1 MTAPDTFLFAQ
12 LASNIVDRCGRLF
25 YSIYHSLRISTIGKN
40 SGNRIEIRQYLV
52 SRQRIFRSDSES
64 GNFILIFWNIMERNR
79 FDLEINL
86 FHRLHSINDCAPFE
100 LLTIDLVCIY
110 FFSIFLLFLSNDEK
124 KFKEKNDRRKERKR
138 KYTKSITKVD
148 RKRTVDP
155 LTKGLHSPNTMTRTV

>member
-12 LASNIVDRCGRLF
+12 LASNIVDRCDRLF

-79 FDLEINL
+79 FDLEIDL

-100 LLTIDLVCIY
+100 LLTIDLVCISVYISSQY
-110 FFSIFLLFLSNDEK
+110 FYYFYRTMKRSLKKRMIEEK
-124 KFKEKNDRRKERKR
+124 KGRENIRSQSRK
-138 KYTKSITKVD
+138 
-148 RKRTVDP
+148 
-155 LTKGLHSPNTMTRTV
+155 